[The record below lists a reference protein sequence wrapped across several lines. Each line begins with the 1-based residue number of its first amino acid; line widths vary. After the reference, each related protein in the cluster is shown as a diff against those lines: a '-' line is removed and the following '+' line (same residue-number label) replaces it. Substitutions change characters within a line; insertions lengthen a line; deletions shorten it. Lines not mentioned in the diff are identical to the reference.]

1 MEEAAPPAAPQYASP
16 RPGAAARAKR
26 FYAEHEAACTVA
38 FFVGGF
44 LFDALFVGRI
54 DEVRGLVQQAVYLSL
69 CALFTGCELRER
81 YGSFVPPAPLKN
93 LWRYHKAA
101 THFMLGTLLNVYT
114 LFYFKSASLSSSFLF
129 LVLLAGLLAINELK
143 PFESSGT
150 TLRMTLFSLCL
161 VSYFTDLVPT
171 LLGSIGALPFLLTI
185 AASTA
190 CVFGVAFL
198 IRLGMTNSRDAAAR
212 HLLAPYAVV
221 AALFSALYFLRVL
234 PPVPLSLLEIGVYHD
249 VRRDGERFVLT
260 EDRPRWRFWES
271 GDQTFLARP
280 GDRLFVYASVFSP
293 ARFHERLHVQWMF
306 KDPASGWGEM
316 DAIPLDISGGR
327 DGGFR
332 GFVAKDRFAPGRWRV
347 RVETSDGR
355 ELGRLNLTVVDDAST
370 GERASR
376 ELSR

>member
-1 MEEAAPPAAPQYASP
+1 VSETIEGP
-16 RPGAAARAKR
+16 AARAKR

-54 DEVRGLVQQAVYLSL
+54 DEVRGLVQQAVYLAL

-81 YGSFVPPAPLKN
+81 YGDFVPPARLKN
-93 LWRYHKAA
+93 LWPYHKAA

-129 LVLLAGLLAINELK
+129 LLFLAGLLAVNELK

-161 VSYFTDLVPT
+161 VSYFTTLIPT
-171 LLGSIGALPFLLTI
+171 LVGEIGPLPFLGTI
-185 AASTA
+185 AASSA
-190 CVFGVAFL
+190 CVALIAYL
-198 IRLGMTNSRDAAAR
+198 IRLGMTDARDAAAR
-212 HLLAPYAVV
+212 HLLIPFAAV
-221 AALFSALYFLRVL
+221 AAVFTALYFLKVL

-249 VRRDGERFVLT
+249 VVRDGDHFVLT
-260 EDRPRWRFWES
+260 EDRPRWRFWER

-293 ARFHERLHVQWMF
+293 ARFHERLHVQWMYQA
-306 KDPASGWGEM
+306 PTVGWREM

-355 ELGRLNLTVVDDAST
+355 ELGRLSLNVVDDPST
-370 GERASR
+370 AARDSR
-376 ELSR
+376 ELTR